1 MHHVHEVLRDG
12 HAEPRALDA
21 ADGGGA
27 LALEGVEDVLD
38 EFGAHANARV
48 RHGEAVAPVADWR
61 AGQLVQRHLDE
72 SAGIREL
79 QGVAQQVQEN
89 LVDAQLV
96 AAHLGVADALGID
109 GEVQL
114 PRARLGLNDAVE
126 IVQKIDEVV
135 GLLIQRDLAALD
147 VAHVQN
153 VVDEA
158 QEMRAGGLDL
168 VQVLLHFLRLIEAA
182 GSQSGEA
189 HDGVHGRADVVGHVR
204 EEGALGGVGLV
215 GLGQRLFQQGL
226 LLHLLA
232 GLHVDAAQAQHHVVS
247 LGPIAAAHDGGLAV
261 LRNVAVVDAIV
272 HMDTALVGQ
281 ARDEAFRRK
290 RVAQHGLV
298 LFHDSF
304 IDVSAE
310 AAVKIE
316 LAGEQLVQL
325 AKPVAADAQGLAR
338 FGVQAEGT
346 YEQVVLGKRLDEI
359 ALAALLAHFFLFLVR
374 VIEQVT
380 LQEQLAIAFDELHVA
395 HDMHDVAVVVAHA
408 VLGAHRVADVLQ
420 GSD

>member
-38 EFGAHANARV
+38 EFGAHANTRV

-135 GLLIQRDLAALD
+135 GLLIQ
-147 VAHVQN
+147 
-153 VVDEA
+153 
-158 QEMRAGGLDL
+158 
-168 VQVLLHFLRLIEAA
+168 
-182 GSQSGEA
+182 
-189 HDGVHGRADVVGHVR
+189 
-204 EEGALGGVGLV
+204 
-215 GLGQRLFQQGL
+215 
-226 LLHLLA
+226 
-232 GLHVDAAQAQHHVVS
+232 
-247 LGPIAAAHDGGLAV
+247 
-261 LRNVAVVDAIV
+261 
-272 HMDTALVGQ
+272 
-281 ARDEAFRRK
+281 
-290 RVAQHGLV
+290 
-298 LFHDSF
+298 
-304 IDVSAE
+304 
-310 AAVKIE
+310 
-316 LAGEQLVQL
+316 
-325 AKPVAADAQGLAR
+325 
-338 FGVQAEGT
+338 
-346 YEQVVLGKRLDEI
+346 
-359 ALAALLAHFFLFLVR
+359 
-374 VIEQVT
+374 
-380 LQEQLAIAFDELHVA
+380 
-395 HDMHDVAVVVAHA
+395 
-408 VLGAHRVADVLQ
+408 
-420 GSD
+420 